1 MLIYNYYYSKKMH
14 VKLTFLALALLLG
27 VVVAFHATVG
37 HHCEDDHECGDGN
50 GWEYC
55 DLNTKYCVHKSPWP
69 MFESEYW
76 GLIVT
81 YFIIWIANVGG
92 TGGAGM
98 LIPIIVLFMKFD
110 TKNSIAL
117 SNFSIFLSSTQRYLL
132 NSVKTHPLK
141 DGRGIIV
148 DLNIVLVCLPL
159 IIMGVVVG
167 YIINNIFPSTLI
179 LICYVLILTWVGWG
193 LFVKTSKLRKEENL
207 KF

>member
-1 MLIYNYYYSKKMH
+1 
-14 VKLTFLALALLLG
+14 
-27 VVVAFHATVG
+27 
-37 HHCEDDHECGDGN
+37 
-50 GWEYC
+50 
-55 DLNTKYCVHKSPWP
+55 
-69 MFESEYW
+69 
-76 GLIVT
+76 
-81 YFIIWIANVGG
+81 
-92 TGGAGM
+92 
-98 LIPIIVLFMKFD
+98 MKFD